1 MLDFYARHSPIT
13 NPGRHSRLLRQLPPR
28 VDGVARVVQGLIMH
42 PAAAKLYG
50 ERPEPDNPGWGY
62 RTMAETLER
71 ILAINAAP
79 LEVPRPARQRLRVN
93 CRTFAVLFVSM
104 LRHQG
109 VPARR
114 RVGFARY
121 LPGRHSYTHEIAEY
135 WSTAQARW
143 VLVDPQNDAPT
154 VAAQRAFFDSIGQS
168 ARADYDTLD
177 VRPGVDF
184 VFGGEAWRQCRAGAA
199 DPDEF
204 RCGRWRG
211 LHEVA
216 LTVQQDLDGLNK
228 AEMLSNES
236 GLAPDEELTSELTAF
251 LDRVA
256 ALTADP
262 DRHFDELRDCYARS
276 SYGRS
281 MLSKL
286 YPPDSARVRSDNLAS
301 LSCSAGHHG
310 QVRTAVVQSRRGAG
324 DAFSS

>member
-1 MLDFYARHSPIT
+1 MVRNEGAITTVDTMRPPTSRDQLLKFYARHSPIT
-13 NPGRHSRLLRQLPPR
+13 EPGPHSHLFRQLPR
-28 VDGVARVVQGLIMH
+28 DVGGVARVVQGLIMH

-71 ILAINAAP
+71 ILAINSAP
-79 LEVPRPARQRLRVN
+79 LEVPRPARQRLRAN
-93 CRTFAVLFVSM
+93 CRNFAVLFVSM

-135 WSTAQARW
+135 WSAAQGRW
-143 VLVDPQNDAPT
+143 ILVDPQNDAPT
-154 VAAQRAFFDSIGQS
+154 VAAQRAFFDSIGQPER
-168 ARADYDTLD
+168 ARYHTLD
-177 VRPGVDF
+177 VRSGVDF
-184 VFGGEAWRQCRAGAA
+184 VLGGEAWRQCRADAA

-216 LTVQQDLDGLNK
+216 LTVLQDLDGLNK

-251 LDRVA
+251 LDGAA

-262 DRHFDELRDCYARS
+262 DVYFDELRDYYERS
-276 SYGRS
+276 WYGRA

-286 YPPDSARVRSDNLAS
+286 RPTDSAPCQGS
-301 LSCSAGHHG
+301 
-310 QVRTAVVQSRRGAG
+310 
-324 DAFSS
+324 

>member
-1 MLDFYARHSPIT
+1 M
-13 NPGRHSRLLRQLPPR
+13 
-28 VDGVARVVQGLIMH
+28 
-42 PAAAKLYG
+42 
-50 ERPEPDNPGWGY
+50 
-62 RTMAETLER
+62 
-71 ILAINAAP
+71 
-79 LEVPRPARQRLRVN
+79 PRPAGQRLRAN
-93 CRTFAVLFVSM
+93 CRNFAVLFVSI

-135 WSTAQARW
+135 WRAAQGRW
-143 VLVDPQNDAPT
+143 VLVDPQNDALA

-168 ARADYDTLD
+168 ERARYDTLD

-184 VFGGEAWRQCRAGAA
+184 ILGGEAWRQCRTGAA

-211 LHEVA
+211 LPEVA
-216 LTVQQDLDGLNK
+216 LTVLQDLDGLNK

-251 LDRVA
+251 LDRA
-256 ALTADP
+256 AELTADP
-262 DRHFDELRDCYARS
+262 DGHFDELRDYYARS

-281 MLSKL
+281 MLSTL
-286 YPPDSARVRSDNLAS
+286 RPVDS
-301 LSCSAGHHG
+301 
-310 QVRTAVVQSRRGAG
+310 
-324 DAFSS
+324 DADLEA